1 MLKVKSGDDLQQ
13 QAFQHASVTTKSD
26 KVEQHFTQSATTYHR
41 GAQLQ
46 HKVANALFTQ
56 LAQNTQGRSKSEHGL
71 DLGCGPGLFTR
82 DLADKTHQLTSFDLS
97 ADMLA
102 QVPEVTLKVR
112 GDSHHLPFEEH
123 RFDWVFSSLM
133 IQWCEFE
140 TVLEQIH
147 RVLKPGGKAYI
158 STLIQGSLYELA
170 QAWTAVDNDQ
180 HIHQY
185 LSMEA
190 VITGANKG
198 PWQSIKIDQHREVLW
213 FEQVKALAKELK
225 LLGANYVQ
233 GRKNK
238 GLMTKSKWRAME
250 QAYHQ
255 EFFCHQRQAIP
266 ASYQVVLLELTK

>member
-1 MLKVKSGDDLQQ
+1 MLKVKSGDEQQ
-13 QAFQHASVTTKSD
+13 QAFQQASVTTKSD
-26 KVEQHFTQSATTYHR
+26 KVEQHFTQSAATYHQ

-46 HKVANALFTQ
+46 HRVANALFTR
-56 LAQNTQGRSKSEHGL
+56 LMEHCQGQQSNEKGL
-71 DLGCGPGLFTR
+71 DLGCGPGLFTL
-82 DLADKTHQLTSFDLS
+82 DLAEKTQQLTSFDLS
-97 ADMLA
+97 SEMLA
-102 QVPEVTLKVR
+102 QVPDVTLKVR
-112 GDSHHLPFEEH
+112 GDSHHLPFEDSC
-123 RFDWVFSSLM
+123 FDWVFSSLM

-140 TVLEQIH
+140 TVLEQVN

-170 QAWTAVDNDQ
+170 QAWAAVDNDQ

-185 LSMEA
+185 MTMEA
-190 VITGANKG
+190 VIAGANKG
-198 PWQSIKIDQHREVLW
+198 PWQSIKIDQQRETLW
-213 FEQVKALAKELK
+213 FEQVKDLAKELK

-238 GLMTKSKWRAME
+238 GLMTKSKWRSME

-255 EFFCHQRQAIP
+255 DFYCQQQNAFP